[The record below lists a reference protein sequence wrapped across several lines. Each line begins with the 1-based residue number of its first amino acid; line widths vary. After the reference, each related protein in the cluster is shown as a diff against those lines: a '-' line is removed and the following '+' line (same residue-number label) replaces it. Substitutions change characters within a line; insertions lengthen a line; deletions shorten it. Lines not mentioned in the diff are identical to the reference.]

1 MVLRAVVAAGA
12 VLLCVSAVMA
22 QQDLAKQQDDLM
34 RAQAKPLYG
43 VMLKMSRGQIPY
55 DQAAVD
61 QSIAQ
66 LEESVPKIKATF
78 EKDPKMT
85 LPNAEYG
92 SSPKV
97 WQNHADFESK
107 IPPVQKAI
115 ADVKGKVKD
124 VQTLA
129 AAYKSINDAC
139 TGCHDTYRLHFEKRK

>member
-1 MVLRAVVAAGA
+1 MIRAVVVAGA

-34 RAQAKPLYG
+34 RAQAGPLYG

-61 QSIAQ
+61 KALGQ
-66 LEESVPKIKATF
+66 LEQDVGKIATTF
-78 EKDPKMT
+78 ATDPKAT

-92 SSPKV
+92 SSEKI
-97 WQNHADFESK
+97 WQNKADFDSK

-115 ADVKGKVKD
+115 ADQKGKVKN
-124 VQTLA
+124 VETLA
-129 AAYKSINDAC
+129 AAYKSINDSC
-139 TGCHDTYRLHFEKRK
+139 NGCHDTYRLHFEKKK